1 MTFNKE
7 YMQKKS
13 NEFWDAYFKL
23 LELKHE
29 DIGKI
34 ITETPLVREID
45 IDEKYSLKVGRN
57 ATRWDLVYKRWD
69 DIVVEVLEVDDAT
82 RAFRLL
88 HNYLDRVV

>member
-29 DIGKI
+29 DIGKT
-34 ITETPLVREID
+34 ITEVPLVREID
-45 IDEKYSLKVGRN
+45 IDDEYSFKVGRN
-57 ATRWDLVYKRWD
+57 ATRWQLVYKIWD
-69 DIVVEVLEVDDAT
+69 NVVVEVLEIDDAT

-88 HNYLDRVV
+88 YNYLDRVV

>member
-29 DIGKI
+29 DIGKA
-34 ITETPLVREID
+34 ITEVPLVREID
-45 IDEKYSLKVGRN
+45 IDDKYSLKVGRN
-57 ATRWDLVYKRWD
+57 VTRWILVYKRWD
-69 DIVVEVLEVDDAT
+69 DVVVEVLEIDDTT

-88 HNYLDRVV
+88 HSYLDRVV

>member
-29 DIGKI
+29 DNGKI

-45 IDEKYSLKVGRN
+45 IDEEYSLKVGRN
-57 ATRWDLVYKRWD
+57 ATRWCLVYKRWNNV
-69 DIVVEVLEVDDAT
+69 VVEVLEIDDAT

-88 HNYLDRVV
+88 HNYLDRVI

>member
-29 DIGKI
+29 DIGKT
-34 ITETPLVREID
+34 ITEVPLVREID
-45 IDEKYSLKVGRN
+45 IDEDYSLKVGRN
-57 ATRWDLVYKRWD
+57 ATRWSLVYKRWD
-69 DIVVEVLEVDDAT
+69 DVVVEVLEIDDAT

>member
-23 LELKHE
+23 LKLKHE

-34 ITETPLVREID
+34 LTEVPLVREID

-57 ATRWDLVYKRWD
+57 ATRWWLVYKRWD
-69 DIVVEVLEVDDAT
+69 DVVVEVLEIDDAT

-88 HNYLDRVV
+88 HCYLDRVV

>member
-34 ITETPLVREID
+34 ITETPLVCEID
-45 IDEKYSLKVGRN
+45 IDEEYSLKVGRN
-57 ATRWDLVYKRWD
+57 ATRWQLVYKRWD
-69 DIVVEVLEVDDAT
+69 NVVEEVLEIDDAT

>member
-29 DIGKI
+29 DIGKT
-34 ITETPLVREID
+34 ITEVPFVREID
-45 IDEKYSLKVGRN
+45 IDEDYSLKVGRN
-57 ATRWDLVYKRWD
+57 ATRWLLVYKRWD
-69 DIVVEVLEVDDAT
+69 NVIVEVLEIDDAT

-88 HNYLDRVV
+88 HVYLDRVV

>member
-29 DIGKI
+29 DIGKT
-34 ITETPLVREID
+34 ITEVPLVREID

-57 ATRWDLVYKRWD
+57 ATRWQLVYKRWD
-69 DIVVEVLEVDDAT
+69 DVVVEVLEIDDAT

-88 HNYLDRVV
+88 HCYLDRVV

>member
-1 MTFNKE
+1 MTFNKK

-29 DIGKI
+29 DIGKT
-34 ITETPLVREID
+34 ITEVPLVREID
-45 IDEKYSLKVGRN
+45 IDEEYSLKAYRN
-57 ATRWDLVYKRWD
+57 ATRWQLVYKRWD
-69 DIVVEVLEVDDAT
+69 DVVVEVLEIDDAT

-88 HNYLDRVV
+88 HCYLDRVV

>member
-29 DIGKI
+29 DIGKT
-34 ITETPLVREID
+34 ITEVPFVREID
-45 IDEKYSLKVGRN
+45 IDEDYSLKVGRN
-57 ATRWDLVYKRWD
+57 ATRWRLVYKRWD
-69 DIVVEVLEVDDAT
+69 NVIVEVLEIDDAT

-88 HNYLDRVV
+88 HVYLDRVV

>member
-13 NEFWDAYFKL
+13 NKFWDAYFKL

-57 ATRWDLVYKRWD
+57 AARWQLVYKRWD
-69 DIVVEVLEVDDAT
+69 NVVVEVLEIDDAT